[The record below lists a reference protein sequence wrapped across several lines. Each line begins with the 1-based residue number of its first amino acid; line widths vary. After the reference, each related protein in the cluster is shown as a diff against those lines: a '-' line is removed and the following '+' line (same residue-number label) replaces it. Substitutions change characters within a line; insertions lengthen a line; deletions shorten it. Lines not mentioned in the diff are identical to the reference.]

1 AGHRPAR
8 HRRHQLARSR
18 SLPRHGRRGRRR
30 RVLPRPSGSRGDRGG
45 EGAVRLVPRTP
56 RVPGLRPGERPQGG
70 RLGRAH
76 RSRAAPAA
84 RQPAPAPGLPTCDR
98 LLPGTRRA
106 PDGSRAAGG
115 HRPRIRPGL
124 AARPARRRP
133 ADQPQAR
140 PRPAPASGQQG
151 LRPRPQLRR
160 APLQEEAEED
170 LQGQGHHRAHSSRH
184 SAADRPPGGVDPGAR
199 PSRKGSMT
207 HPVLA
212 FGATSDLPLLLA
224 AVVPAALALVL
235 TAWTIRRR
243 GPRSQK
249 RLGGPAV
256 KVAAI
261 AALGCTAYSADTS
274 WRFAADYLDMAG
286 TAERVGMF
294 AAAELALFATA
305 LMARQNLAV
314 QGAPGLPGTLV
325 WVITTVQVIP
335 AYAESGPVGGTVRAF
350 VGPVMAAMLWHLAMG
365 IELRLRTPGAAS
377 NGLLAVLG
385 REARERLL
393 SRLGIA
399 ARDRDAA
406 QITRDRATARAVT
419 LAARLAERTPEQQQS
434 RRGRRL
440 TRRLSKAVGRASVG
454 TDPLQRAQLL
464 DQLAARR
471 PALALA
477 TVPLPSP
484 WSPAHSSAL
493 TATVPAQ
500 PTSTVP
506 VPVPTSDGSDEPVRD
521 RGPRAPRG
529 PVPEK
534 ADPEAEVG
542 VRTGGDESGTPAGT
556 KPSEDGA
563 VPGTELAG
571 PEAAARDAA
580 AMRTGHSTREVAAQD
595 PDHRGPGIAQTRT
608 ATPEG
613 RGPATPQSGT
623 ETTQDRGPT
632 APQSG

>member
-1 AGHRPAR
+1 
-8 HRRHQLARSR
+8 
-18 SLPRHGRRGRRR
+18 
-30 RVLPRPSGSRGDRGG
+30 
-45 EGAVRLVPRTP
+45 
-56 RVPGLRPGERPQGG
+56 
-70 RLGRAH
+70 
-76 RSRAAPAA
+76 
-84 RQPAPAPGLPTCDR
+84 
-98 LLPGTRRA
+98 
-106 PDGSRAAGG
+106 
-115 HRPRIRPGL
+115 
-124 AARPARRRP
+124 
-133 ADQPQAR
+133 
-140 PRPAPASGQQG
+140 
-151 LRPRPQLRR
+151 
-160 APLQEEAEED
+160 
-170 LQGQGHHRAHSSRH
+170 
-184 SAADRPPGGVDPGAR
+184 
-199 PSRKGSMT
+199 MT

-224 AVVPAALALVL
+224 AVVPATLALVL

-243 GPRSQK
+243 GSRSQK
-249 RLGGPAV
+249 PLGGPAV
-256 KVAAI
+256 KVAAV

-286 TAERVGMF
+286 AAERAGMF

-335 AYAESGPVGGTVRAF
+335 AYAESGPIGGTVRAF

-377 NGLLAVLG
+377 KGLIAILG

-419 LAARLAERTPEQQQS
+419 LAARLAERTPEQQRN

-471 PALALA
+471 HALALA

-484 WSPAHSSAL
+484 WSPAHSSASA
-493 TATVPAQ
+493 ATVPAQ
-500 PTSTVP
+500 PTSNVP
-506 VPVPTSDGSDEPVRD
+506 VPVPGPDGSDEPVPD
-521 RGPRAPRG
+521 RGPTPPRG
-529 PVPEK
+529 PVPEE
-534 ADPEAEVG
+534 ADPEAKVG
-542 VRTGGDESGTPAGT
+542 AGTKGDETGTTAGT
-556 KPSEDGA
+556 KPPEDDA
-563 VPGTELAG
+563 VPGTGPAD
-571 PEAAARDAA
+571 PEAAGRDTAA
-580 AMRTGHSTREVAAQD
+580 TRTDRNAREVAAQD
-595 PDHRGPGIAQTRT
+595 PAQDPDSHRGPSLAKSGTESAEDRGPT
-608 ATPEG
+608 ATE
-613 RGPATPQSGT
+613 SGT

-632 APQSG
+632 ATESGTETTQDRGHKVPLRRKPARKSRTKNKDNRARSRSPQTERPARELGESERQLVHEVRPHVPALLERDGNGAITRVQLREIIRRQGLTGVGNDRLGLVLQELRNEDITTTRSTAR

>member
-1 AGHRPAR
+1 
-8 HRRHQLARSR
+8 
-18 SLPRHGRRGRRR
+18 
-30 RVLPRPSGSRGDRGG
+30 
-45 EGAVRLVPRTP
+45 
-56 RVPGLRPGERPQGG
+56 
-70 RLGRAH
+70 
-76 RSRAAPAA
+76 
-84 RQPAPAPGLPTCDR
+84 
-98 LLPGTRRA
+98 
-106 PDGSRAAGG
+106 
-115 HRPRIRPGL
+115 
-124 AARPARRRP
+124 
-133 ADQPQAR
+133 
-140 PRPAPASGQQG
+140 
-151 LRPRPQLRR
+151 
-160 APLQEEAEED
+160 
-170 LQGQGHHRAHSSRH
+170 
-184 SAADRPPGGVDPGAR
+184 
-199 PSRKGSMT
+199 MT

-212 FGATSDLPLLLA
+212 FGAISDLPLLLA
-224 AVVPAALALVL
+224 AVVPAVLALVL
-235 TAWTIRRR
+235 TAWTVRRR
-243 GPRSQK
+243 GTRPQK

-256 KVAAI
+256 KVAAV

-286 TAERVGMF
+286 TAERAGMF

-377 NGLLAVLG
+377 HGLLAVLG

-399 ARDRDAA
+399 ARNRDAA

-471 PALALA
+471 HALALA

-484 WSPAHSSAL
+484 WSSAHSSASA
-493 TATVPAQ
+493 ATVPAQ
-500 PTSTVP
+500 PTSNVP
-506 VPVPTSDGSDEPVRD
+506 VSVPGPDGSDEPVRD
-521 RGPRAPRG
+521 REPRAPRG
-529 PVPEK
+529 PVPEE
-534 ADPEAEVG
+534 ADQESEVDT
-542 VRTGGDESGTPAGT
+542 RTKSDATGTAAGT
-556 KPSEDGA
+556 EPSEDGA

-580 AMRTGHSTREVAAQD
+580 AMRTDHSTREVAAQD
-595 PDHRGPGIAQTRT
+595 PPHRGPGIAKTG
-608 ATPEG
+608 AEAIED
-613 RGPATPQSGT
+613 RGPTAPQSGT

-632 APQSG
+632 APQSGTETTQDRGPTAPQSGTETTQDRGHKVPLRRKPTRTSRTKNKDKRARSRSPQTERQARELGESERQLVRQVRPHVPALLERDGNGAITRVQLREIIRRQGLTGVGNDRLGLVLQELRNEDITTRSTAR

>member
-1 AGHRPAR
+1 
-8 HRRHQLARSR
+8 
-18 SLPRHGRRGRRR
+18 
-30 RVLPRPSGSRGDRGG
+30 
-45 EGAVRLVPRTP
+45 
-56 RVPGLRPGERPQGG
+56 
-70 RLGRAH
+70 
-76 RSRAAPAA
+76 
-84 RQPAPAPGLPTCDR
+84 
-98 LLPGTRRA
+98 
-106 PDGSRAAGG
+106 
-115 HRPRIRPGL
+115 
-124 AARPARRRP
+124 
-133 ADQPQAR
+133 
-140 PRPAPASGQQG
+140 
-151 LRPRPQLRR
+151 
-160 APLQEEAEED
+160 
-170 LQGQGHHRAHSSRH
+170 
-184 SAADRPPGGVDPGAR
+184 
-199 PSRKGSMT
+199 MT

-224 AVVPAALALVL
+224 AVVPTALALVL

-243 GPRSQK
+243 GSRAQK

-256 KVAAI
+256 KVAAV

-286 TAERVGMF
+286 TAERAGMF

-335 AYAESGPVGGTVRAF
+335 AYAESGPIGGTVRAF

-377 NGLLAVLG
+377 NGLIAVLG

-419 LAARLAERTPEQQQS
+419 LAARLAERTPEQQRN

-471 PALALA
+471 HALALA

-484 WSPAHSSAL
+484 WSPAHSSASA
-493 TATVPAQ
+493 ATVPAQ
-500 PTSTVP
+500 PTSNVP
-506 VPVPTSDGSDEPVRD
+506 VPVPGPDEPVPD
-521 RGPRAPRG
+521 RGPRTPRG
-529 PVPEK
+529 PVPAE
-534 ADPEAEVG
+534 ADPEAKVG
-542 VRTGGDESGTPAGT
+542 AETEGDETGTTAGA
-556 KPSEDGA
+556 KPPEDGA
-563 VPGTELAG
+563 VPGTELAD
-571 PEAAARDAA
+571 PEAAARDTAA
-580 AMRTGHSTREVAAQD
+580 TRTDLNKREVAAQD
-595 PDHRGPGIAQTRT
+595 PDSHRGPSLAKSGTESTEDRGPT
-608 ATPEG
+608 ATESG
-613 RGPATPQSGT
+613 TETTQDRGPTATQSGT

-632 APQSG
+632 ATQSGTETTQDRGPTATQSGTETTQDRGHKVPLRRKPARKSRTKNKDKRARSRSPQTERPARELGESERQLVHEVRPYVPALLERDGNGAITRVQLREIIRRQGLTGVGNDRLGLVLQELRNEDITTTRSTAR